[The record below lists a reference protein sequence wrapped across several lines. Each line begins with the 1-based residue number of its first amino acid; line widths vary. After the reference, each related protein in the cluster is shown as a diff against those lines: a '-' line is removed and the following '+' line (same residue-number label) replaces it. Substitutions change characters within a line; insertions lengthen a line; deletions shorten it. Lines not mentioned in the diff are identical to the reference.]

1 MRAAARSEALTTTQ
15 GPGVD
20 GLLVQRKVGAV
31 GHEGVRED
39 PVVRFLALRNWAG
52 PCVHG
57 PRSLAPVL
65 LAGLVKA

>member
-52 PCVHG
+52 
-57 PRSLAPVL
+57 L
-65 LAGLVKA
+65 LCFTVRVPSRRCCWQVS